1 MGVVIDQE
9 KIITAVEVPYLQS
22 ELTRLETLIKSLYT
36 DEIKNETSIKRL
48 RNLRLL
54 LNKDD
59 YLDDVVSFLSK
70 RIDDIENW
78 ISKNSYKQHD
88 DYVKSRLLDI
98 GVSEEIYNE
107 HKGQEKINVDN
118 IDYIQFLRDIKSSE
132 HSENYLNR
140 IIKRLLLY
148 YNINQPA
155 VQGLLSKIDFNLKN
169 IRLLK
174 R

>member
-1 MGVVIDQE
+1 M
-9 KIITAVEVPYLQS
+9 
-22 ELTRLETLIKSLYT
+22 
-36 DEIKNETSIKRL
+36 
-48 RNLRLL
+48 
-54 LNKDD
+54 LNTDD

-70 RIDDIENW
+70 RINDIEKW
-78 ISKNSYKQHD
+78 ISKNSYKEHD
-88 DYVKSRLLDI
+88 DYVKSRLLAI

-107 HKGQEKINVDN
+107 HKDQEKINVDN

-169 IRLLK
+169 IRLFK